1 MVNDSIS
8 NLIIKLKNAS
18 LAKKETISVSYSKY
32 TDAILSLLQKHGY
45 IKSFSKKGKKVIK
58 TCDVEIAY
66 EAGVSKIQGVERVSK
81 LSKRIYR
88 GAKELKPVRQGFGF
102 LVVSTSKGVMTGVE
116 ARKANLG
123 GEPLFK
129 IW

>member
-1 MVNDSIS
+1 MVNDLIS

-32 TDAILSLLQKHGY
+32 SDAILSLLLKHGY

-66 EAGVSKIQGVERVSK
+66 EGGVPKIQGVERVSK

-102 LVVSTSKGVMTGVE
+102 LVVSTSKGVMTGIE
-116 ARKANLG
+116 AKKANLG